1 MRLSCLTR
9 HVRRPRKNDILRVRT
24 VLVASCKDSTQ
35 NRRFDSVRSG
45 LTVTVARGGLRRSSS
60 EPSATV
66 IEPGSHGISD
76 PSSCSQSHQELRESI
91 RGGGCSAALYAVDH
105 SLGPARLPNTV
116 ACVWGLMCMLVHA
129 SDIVCGP
136 LVAPRHARP
145 TVHQYTSSIHMGG
158 RRAAHAVGSP
168 PAGPAAS
175 RAAVRATPTPR
186 PPRRRSTRLSSQH
199 SGWKFIRLFLSGHLP
214 GVAIHVVELRAAA
227 LLRVLVGLAR
237 ALRRGR

>member
-1 MRLSCLTR
+1 MPRSYYFGDIVSPCGSPADSWYPVPSWSVAVVLARPPRMYPFPKPPLSI
-9 HVRRPRKNDILRVRT
+9 KFDIFDIIFDTTL
-24 VLVASCKDSTQ
+24 LVAYRT
-35 NRRFDSVRSG
+35 
-45 LTVTVARGGLRRSSS
+45 
-60 EPSATV
+60 
-66 IEPGSHGISD
+66 
-76 PSSCSQSHQELRESI
+76 
-91 RGGGCSAALYAVDH
+91 VDH

-175 RAAVRATPTPR
+175 RAAVRTTPTPR
-186 PPRRRSTRLSSQH
+186 PPRRRSTRLSVSYT
-199 SGWKFIRLFLSGHLP
+199 HLTLP
-214 GVAIHVVELRAAA
+214 TTPYV
-227 LLRVLVGLAR
+227 
-237 ALRRGR
+237 

>member
-1 MRLSCLTR
+1 M
-9 HVRRPRKNDILRVRT
+9 H
-24 VLVASCKDSTQ
+24 A
-35 NRRFDSVRSG
+35 F
-45 LTVTVARGGLRRSSS
+45 VTVSIYPLDERVDPQWSTGQRAILSPNHTLVSSL
-60 EPSATV
+60 
-66 IEPGSHGISD
+66 IYLISY
-76 PSSCSQSHQELRESI
+76 LILVVYRT
-91 RGGGCSAALYAVDH
+91 VDH